1 MNRVSALVVCAA
13 SLGGIAISDGCV
25 PQRSAPS
32 ARTATAPRPA
42 PVPDRPKTG
51 FAEPIN
57 TSFEGVTCFR
67 GNVKRNYSGEGPVP
81 TGHVQVLWRA
91 EIGGNPGGGGWSGVG
106 WTGQPLI
113 VNWPEEVR
121 RHMNFYDPPGP
132 SLELIVGA
140 LDGQV
145 HFFDAETGSRSRP
158 PLAMPARNPIKG
170 TVTIDPRGYPI
181 LYVGCGLNR
190 AKAAYRA
197 FSLTDFKELLALPGI
212 DPSAPRRWP
221 AFDSNGLVIDDT
233 LYLVGENG
241 LFYKV
246 RLNAAWK
253 PDVGRVGLDPEVQKV
268 RFSKDGAESSIAV
281 YQGNAYWGDTG
292 GNLWRASLE
301 NPTDVQA
308 IRALG
313 DDSDS
318 SVTFDDDGAFY
329 VGIEL
334 DHRRKRPGTGV
345 LYKLSAPDARLVW
358 RYEFP
363 AETYYGE
370 SRLHAINGG
379 VVSSAAVWPEGNLVF
394 ITTAHSPTLY
404 RGDLVALDRK
414 TGKPKWKKALKGFT
428 WSSPVCIGGTVVACD
443 TTGAVTVLDAKT
455 GKSLL
460 TDSRGESVESLD
472 CGAAIESSPIVWK
485 GRIYVGIRGGGLLCL
500 GTR

>member
-1 MNRVSALVVCAA
+1 MIRTSALTACAI
-13 SLGGIAISDGCV
+13 LIIGIAVVNGCGSE
-25 PQRSAPS
+25 RSAPS
-32 ARTATAPRPA
+32 RPSASKPRPA
-42 PVPDRPKTG
+42 PPPEPRTTG

-67 GNVKRNYSGEGPVP
+67 GNVKRNYCGEGPVP
-81 TGHVQVLWRA
+81 IGHLQVLWRA
-91 EIGGNPGGGGWSGVG
+91 EIGGNPGGGEWSGVG

-113 VNWPEEVR
+113 VNWPDAAR
-121 RHMNFYDPPGP
+121 PHMNFYDLPGP
-132 SLELIVGA
+132 KEEVIVGA

-158 PLAMPARNPIKG
+158 PLAMPERNPIKG

-181 LYVGCGLNR
+181 LYVGCGLDRKN
-190 AKAAYRA
+190 AAYRA
-197 FSLTDFKELLALPGI
+197 FSLLDFKELFALPGI
-212 DPSAPRRWP
+212 DPAAPRRWP

-233 LYLVGENG
+233 LYVVGENG

-253 PDVGRVGLDPEVQKV
+253 PDVGRVGLDPRVEKV

-281 YQGNAYWGDTG
+281 FQAYAYWGDTG

-301 NPTDVQA
+301 NPNDIRV

-318 SVTFDDDGAFY
+318 SVTFDKDGTFY

-334 DHRRKRPGTGV
+334 DHRRERPGTGI
-345 LYKLSAPDARLVW
+345 LYKLRAPDGQMLW

-363 AETYYGE
+363 AETLYGE

-379 VVSSAAVWPEGNLVF
+379 IVSSPAVWPEGNLVF

-404 RGDLVALDRK
+404 RGELVAVDRK
-414 TGKPKWKKALKGFT
+414 TGKPRWKKSLRGFT
-428 WSSPVCIGGTVVACD
+428 WSSPVCIGGRVLACD
-443 TTGAVTVLDAKT
+443 TTGAVAVLDAKT

-460 TDSRGESVESLD
+460 TNSRGQTIDSLD

-485 GRIYVGIRGGGLLCL
+485 GRIYVGVRGGALLCL